1 MDAHADNLS
10 PARAH
15 AKCAPAYASA
25 FAAALGVYIAGV
37 SVQLVSG
44 ARAIPEP
51 AWPANIIILA
61 AFVILLIA
69 AHVFAGK
76 TAPVRFLRSVP
87 VAISAIALVLAQAVF
102 MGSIRQS
109 SGAGLFGDILHSW
122 PFALTMLYF
131 LTNLGLAA
139 LGRVYPF
146 RAGNIGFLLNHLG
159 LWIALAAGLLGSG
172 DLARLRMQLAPGH
185 PEWRALDSSHGD
197 HAHVVEM
204 PFAFELKQ
212 FEMDVFP
219 AKIAL
224 LDTATNKLASPL
236 EIPAPGATFTLGDW
250 NVTIEQ
256 NLSESSYFSDAYH
269 TMPGETGTVP
279 AARVS
284 AKRNAGRDGSPS
296 RPPNDATG
304 AFGESALPENIV
316 GGWISCGNFAN
327 PPAILEL
334 GEGLALAMPEPEA
347 KRYASRVEVFTDAQ
361 ERFSATIEVNK
372 PLSLRGWKIY
382 QLSYDERRGR
392 WSQISIVELVRD
404 PWLPAVYTGVFM
416 MMAGAV
422 FTMARMR
429 KANA

>member
-1 MDAHADNLS
+1 MDAHADSLS
-10 PARAH
+10 QTRTY
-15 AKCAPAYASA
+15 KNA
-25 FAAALGVYIAGV
+25 FASALGVYVAGV
-37 SVQLVSG
+37 AVQLAGG
-44 ARAIPEP
+44 ARAVPEP

-61 AFVILLIA
+61 AFVILLAA

-102 MGSIRQS
+102 MGSIRQAP
-109 SGAGLFGDILHSW
+109 GAGLFGDILHSW

-131 LTNLGLAA
+131 LTNLGLAT

-146 RAGNIGFLLNHLG
+146 RAGNIGFLINHLG

-172 DLARLRMQLAPGH
+172 DLARLRMQLTPGH

-224 LDTATNKLASPL
+224 LDTATNKLASPV

-250 NVTIEQ
+250 SVTIEQ
-256 NLSESSYFSDAYH
+256 NLPEASYFSDAYH
-269 TMPGETGTVP
+269 AMPGETGTVP
-279 AARVS
+279 AARVM
-284 AKRNAGRDGSPS
+284 AWRTDRKIKDR
-296 RPPNDATG
+296 
-304 AFGESALPENIV
+304 I
-316 GGWISCGNFAN
+316 GWISCGNFAN

-416 MMAGAV
+416 MMAGAI

>member
-1 MDAHADNLS
+1 MGAHLACALAHARVMDAHADSLP

-15 AKCAPAYASA
+15 ARCAPTFASA
-25 FAAALGVYIAGV
+25 FAAALGVYTAGV
-37 SVQLVSG
+37 AVQLAGG
-44 ARAIPEP
+44 ARAVPEP
-51 AWPANIIILA
+51 AWPANILLLA
-61 AFVILLIA
+61 AFVILLTA

-109 SGAGLFGDILHSW
+109 PGAGLFGDILHSW

-131 LTNLGLAA
+131 LTNLGLAT

-172 DLARLRMQLAPGH
+172 DLARLRMQLTPGH

-212 FEMDVFP
+212 FEMDVFS

-224 LDTATNKLASPL
+224 LDTATNKLASPV
-236 EIPAPGATFTLGDW
+236 EIPAPGVTFTLGDW

-256 NLSESSYFSDAYH
+256 NLPEASYFADAYH
-269 TMPGETGTVP
+269 AMPGETGTVP

-284 AKRNAGRDGSPS
+284 AKHLYSKEQIKR
-296 RPPNDATG
+296 
-304 AFGESALPENIV
+304 
-316 GGWISCGNFAN
+316 GWISCGNFAN

-347 KRYASRVEVFTDAQ
+347 KRYASRVEVFTDEQ
-361 ERFSATIEVNK
+361 ERFSATVEVNK

-416 MMAGAV
+416 MMAGAI